1 MGKDKLRRWAELE
14 TFERVYQPKVDYPMP
29 DFYLKGKW
37 NTDVFK
43 NENPIVLELGCGR
56 GEYTVNLA
64 KNFPLKNFIGI
75 DIKGARLWRGAK
87 TINEEKILNAAFVRM
102 RIEFIEN
109 FFAPQEIG
117 EIWLTF
123 PDPQIKDK
131 SVHHRLT
138 NPTFIER
145 YKRLMKHTG
154 ILHLKS
160 DSAEFYE
167 YTLQSLALQRGKFLV
182 NTNNLYNSNVA
193 DEILSI
199 KTTYENI
206 FLKEGKNIT
215 YIKFQFDES

>member
-14 TFERVYQPKVDYPMP
+14 TFERTFQPKMDFPMP

-37 NTDVFK
+37 NSDVFK

-56 GEYTVNLA
+56 GEYTVHLA
-64 KNFPLKNFIGI
+64 KNFPQKNFIGI

-109 FFAPQEIG
+109 FFSPHEIG

-131 SVHHRLT
+131 REHRRLT
-138 NPTFIER
+138 HPAFIER
-145 YKRLMKHTG
+145 YKRMMKPNG

-167 YTLQSLALQRGKFLV
+167 YTLQSLAQEQGKFLV
-182 NTNNLYNSNVA
+182 KTNDLYNSHIV

-206 FLKEGKNIT
+206 FLKEGKKIT
-215 YIKFQFDES
+215 YIKFQFGEG